1 MFISVGANKYRQ
13 HVSRKKFIFSYRLVA
28 QKQAQCTYSVMAAI
42 RIDGERNG
50 IAFEMF
56 ARERRAGAADV
67 LIVETGA
74 LIVLQAHGGTVK
86 E

>member
-1 MFISVGANKYRQ
+1 
-13 HVSRKKFIFSYRLVA
+13 
-28 QKQAQCTYSVMAAI
+28 MAAV
-42 RIDGERNG
+42 RVDAERNG